1 MTRIVAER
9 IVPYPQRIT
18 RQHSPRPPVRGSLTY
33 NKFKD
38 CLRWEFGFTCAV
50 CLLHEVHFVLPGTGT
65 DRTGLMTVEH
75 IVLKCTAAGKPLEH
89 DYGNC
94 LLLCKRCNDNRGDN
108 HSHQRPDGARLLNP
122 ISDVWADHFDVQG
135 DCLEPK
141 PGDFD
146 AEYTRTAYGI
156 NDDFH
161 TLRRRKLSSLI
172 LGQLAS
178 LRRDRDELA
187 RLDQEL
193 SKPSSTPA
201 SSGWL
206 LTLRGRLVEGICG
219 TLRLLQD
226 LSGVPFDAPKTCRCK
241 PPRLQVA
248 PVVSEGWR
256 DIPEVRVP
264 DPPLPSRRR
273 FRA

>member
-1 MTRIVAER
+1 MV
-9 IVPYPQRIT
+9 
-18 RQHSPRPPVRGSLTY
+18 
-33 NKFKD
+33 D
-38 CLRWEFGFTCAV
+38 
-50 CLLHEVHFVLPGTGT
+50 
-65 DRTGLMTVEH
+65 GLE
-75 IVLKCTAAGKPLEH
+75 
-89 DYGNC
+89 
-94 LLLCKRCNDNRGDN
+94 
-108 HSHQRPDGARLLNP
+108 
-122 ISDVWADHFDVQG
+122 
-135 DCLEPK
+135 
-141 PGDFD
+141 
-146 AEYTRTAYGI
+146 
-156 NDDFH
+156 
-161 TLRRRKLSSLI
+161 
-172 LGQLAS
+172 LAS